1 MLYYLSY
8 HVRKANTQ
16 KKVIWMKKIEAIIR
30 PEKLTETIKALKTIG
45 ITGFTVSQ
53 VVGRG
58 KQKDAQGVYRGKN
71 YKVTLHPKVKLE
83 IVLSDYMVQPTIK
96 TIVSSAQSGED
107 GDGKIYVYPI
117 LEAYNI
123 KTGLADFDIDDLA
136 GKEE

>member
-1 MLYYLSY
+1 
-8 HVRKANTQ
+8 
-16 KKVIWMKKIEAIIR
+16 MKKIEIIIR
-30 PEKLTETIKALKTIG
+30 PEKLTETIKGLKNIG

-58 KQKDAQGVYRGKN
+58 KQKDTQGVYRGKN

-83 IVLSDYMVQPTIK
+83 IILSDYMVELTVK
-96 TIVSSAQSGED
+96 TIVNSAQTGED

-123 KTGLADFDIDDLA
+123 RTGKADLDIDDVVNRE
-136 GKEE
+136 G

>member
-1 MLYYLSY
+1 
-8 HVRKANTQ
+8 
-16 KKVIWMKKIEAIIR
+16 MKKIEAIIR
-30 PEKLTETIKALKTIG
+30 PEKVTETIKGLKNIG

-58 KQKDAQGVYRGKN
+58 KQKDTQGVYRGKN

-83 IVLSDYMVQPTIK
+83 IVLSDYMVQPTVQ
-96 TIVSSAQSGED
+96 TIIQCAQTGED

-123 KTGLADFDIDDLA
+123 RTGASDWSIDDLA
-136 GKEE
+136 NQGG